1 VTVNDQKEI
10 VRLGQ
15 ASEWLVRLRNEPDS
29 EEQLIA
35 WLHWR
40 DQDPANVEAFR
51 RIQAL
56 WGQFD
61 KAYPTPAEINA
72 LLGASGRRRRKTGSR
87 GSALKSLLRLFLSD
101 SRFRWA
107 IVAMCTFVI
116 GAAAFWGWGINEK
129 AVSLAA
135 PTGTAHR
142 TVTLPDGSFVDLGPK
157 TTMTV
162 DFRRGQRRLQLYPGE
177 AYFKVRSDRQRPFV
191 VRAGTLNVTAVG
203 TAFDVKHELD
213 RVTVTV
219 QEGVVA
225 VEAEVP
231 ERTQTSNASSSNAS
245 WRVTSGYQLIYF
257 TANAATT
264 LSSVDAAATIAWREG
279 RLEYLNAPLASVV
292 ADINRYSDRP
302 IVFLD
307 SSVAELTF
315 TGTVFTDSIDAWLQ
329 SLPAALP
336 VRVIREPRGV
346 SLAAVSNAAT
356 Q

>member
-15 ASEWLVRLRNEPDS
+15 ASEWLVRLRTEPDS
-29 EEQLIA
+29 EEQLTA

-61 KAYPTPAEINA
+61 KAYPTGSEINA
-72 LLGASGRRRRKTGSR
+72 LLGAGGRRPREAGSR
-87 GSALKSLLRLFLSD
+87 GSALDGLLRGFLSD
-101 SRFRWA
+101 RRFRWA
-107 IVAMCTFVI
+107 LVATCVFVI
-116 GAAAFWGWGINEK
+116 GIAAFWGWGLNEK

-135 PTGTAHR
+135 RPGTAHR
-142 TVTLPDGSFVDLGPK
+142 TVTLPDGSLVDLGPK
-157 TTMTV
+157 TTVTV
-162 DFRRGQRRLQLYPGE
+162 DFRRGQRSLQLYPGE
-177 AYFKVRSDRQRPFV
+177 AYFKVRSDRKRPFV
-191 VRAGTLNVTAVG
+191 VRAGSLNVTAVG

-219 QEGVVA
+219 QDGIVA
-225 VEAEVP
+225 VEAEGP
-231 ERTQTSNASSSNAS
+231 ERTQTSNAT
-245 WRVTSGYQLIYF
+245 WRVTSGYQLVYF
-257 TANAATT
+257 TANAAAT
-264 LSSVDAAATIAWREG
+264 LSSVDATATIAWREG

-315 TGTVFTDSIDAWLQ
+315 TGTVFTDSIDGWLQ

-336 VRVIREPRGV
+336 VRVVREPRGV
-346 SLAAVSNAAT
+346 SLAAVSSASM

>member
-29 EEQLIA
+29 EEQLTA

-61 KAYPTPAEINA
+61 KAYPTGSEINA
-72 LLGASGRRRRKTGSR
+72 LLGASGRRPREAGSR
-87 GSALKSLLRLFLSD
+87 GSVLDGLLRGFLSD
-101 SRFRWA
+101 RRFRWA
-107 IVAMCTFVI
+107 LLAMCVFVI
-116 GAAAFWGWGINEK
+116 GSAAFWEWGINEK
-129 AVSLAA
+129 AVSVAA
-135 PTGTAHR
+135 PAGTAHR
-142 TVTLPDGSFVDLGPK
+142 TVTLPDGSLVDLGPK
-157 TTMTV
+157 TTVTV
-162 DFRRGQRRLQLYPGE
+162 DFRRGQRSLQLYPGE
-177 AYFKVRSDRQRPFV
+177 AYFKVRSDRKRPFV

-219 QEGVVA
+219 QDGIVA
-225 VEAEVP
+225 VEAEGP
-231 ERTQTSNASSSNAS
+231 ERTQTSNAT
-245 WRVTSGYQLIYF
+245 WRVTSGYQLVYF
-257 TANAATT
+257 TANAAAT
-264 LSSVDAAATIAWREG
+264 LSSVDATATIAWREG

-307 SSVAELTF
+307 SSVAELAF
-315 TGTVFTDSIDAWLQ
+315 TGTVFTDSIDGWLQ

-336 VRVIREPRGV
+336 VRVVREPRGV
-346 SLAAVSNAAT
+346 SLAAVSNASM

>member
-1 VTVNDQKEI
+1 MTVNDQKEI

-29 EEQLIA
+29 EEQLTA
-35 WLHWR
+35 WLYWR

-61 KAYPTPAEINA
+61 KAYPTPSEINA
-72 LLGASGRRRRKTGSR
+72 LLGASGGRRRKAGSW
-87 GSALKSLLRLFLSD
+87 GSALKSLLRLVLSD

-107 IVAMCTFVI
+107 VVATCAFVI
-116 GAAAFWGWGINEK
+116 GGAAFWGWGLNEK

-157 TTMTV
+157 TTVTV
-162 DFRRGQRRLQLYPGE
+162 DFRRGQRSLKLYPGE
-177 AYFKVRSDRQRPFV
+177 AYFKVRSDRKRPFV

-219 QEGVVA
+219 QDGVVA
-225 VEAEVP
+225 VEAEGP
-231 ERTQTSNASSSNAS
+231 ERTQTSNAT
-245 WRVTSGYQLIYF
+245 WRVTSGYQLVYF
-257 TANAATT
+257 TANAAAT
-264 LSSVDAAATIAWREG
+264 LSSVDATATIAWREG

-315 TGTVFTDSIDAWLQ
+315 TGTVFTDSIDGWLQ

-346 SLAAVSNAAT
+346 SLAAVSNASM

>member
-1 VTVNDQKEI
+1 VTGNDQKEI

-15 ASEWLVRLRNEPDS
+15 ASKWLVRLRNEPDS
-29 EEQLIA
+29 EEQLTA

-51 RIQAL
+51 RIQTL

-61 KAYPTPAEINA
+61 KAYPTPSEINA
-72 LLGASGRRRRKTGSR
+72 LLGASGRPRRKAGSR

-107 IVAMCTFVI
+107 IVAMCAFVI
-116 GAAAFWGWGINEK
+116 GGAAFWGWGINEK

-135 PTGTAHR
+135 PAGTAHR

-157 TTMTV
+157 TTVTV

-177 AYFKVRSDRQRPFV
+177 AYFKVRLDTKRPFV

-219 QEGVVA
+219 QDGVVA
-225 VEAEVP
+225 VEAEGS
-231 ERTQTSNASSSNAS
+231 ERTQPSNAT
-245 WRVTSGYQLIYF
+245 WRVTSGYQLVYF
-257 TANAATT
+257 TANAAAT
-264 LSSVDAAATIAWREG
+264 LSSVDATATIAWREG

-302 IVFLD
+302 IVLLD

-315 TGTVFTDSIDAWLQ
+315 TGTVFTDSIDGWLQ

-346 SLAAVSNAAT
+346 SLAAAGNASM

>member
-29 EEQLIA
+29 EEQLTA

-40 DQDPANVEAFR
+40 DQDPENVEAFR

-61 KAYPTPAEINA
+61 KAYPTGSEINA
-72 LLGASGRRRRKTGSR
+72 LLGASGRRPREAGSR
-87 GSALKSLLRLFLSD
+87 GSALDGLLRGFLSGR
-101 SRFRWA
+101 RFRWA
-107 IVAMCTFVI
+107 LLTMCVFVI
-116 GAAAFWGWGINEK
+116 GSAAFWEWGINEK
-129 AVSLAA
+129 AVSVAA
-135 PTGTAHR
+135 PAGTAHR
-142 TVTLPDGSFVDLGPK
+142 TVTLPDGSLVDLGPK
-157 TTMTV
+157 TTVTV
-162 DFRRGQRRLQLYPGE
+162 DFRRGQRSLQLYPGE
-177 AYFKVRSDRQRPFV
+177 AYFKVRADRKRPFV
-191 VRAGTLNVTAVG
+191 VRAGSLNVTALG

-219 QEGVVA
+219 QDGIVA
-225 VEAEVP
+225 VEAEGP
-231 ERTQTSNASSSNAS
+231 ERTQTSNAT
-245 WRVTSGYQLIYF
+245 WRVTSGYQLVYF
-257 TANAATT
+257 TANAAAT
-264 LSSVDAAATIAWREG
+264 LSSVDATATIAWREG

-315 TGTVFTDSIDAWLQ
+315 TGTVFTDSIDGWLQ

-336 VRVIREPRGV
+336 VRVVREPRGV
-346 SLAAVSNAAT
+346 SLAAVSNASM